1 MTIDATIDN
10 YRATKDAME
19 SIIDRH
25 MAAAFTE
32 IRQEFG
38 DTPTSVLLNVVESQ
52 QMGQKYP
59 SGHYSGCDV
68 SLGGD

>member
-25 MAAAFTE
+25 MIAALNE

-38 DTPTSVLLNVVESQ
+38 VTPTAVSINILESQ
-52 QMGQKYP
+52 PLGQKYP
-59 SGHYSGCDV
+59 DGVYDRCDV
-68 SLGGD
+68 SIGGE